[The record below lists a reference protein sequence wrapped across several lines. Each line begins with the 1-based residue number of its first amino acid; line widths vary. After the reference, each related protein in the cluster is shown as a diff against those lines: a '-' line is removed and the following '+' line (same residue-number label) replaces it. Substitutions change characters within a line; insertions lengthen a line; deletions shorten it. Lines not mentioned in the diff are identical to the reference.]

1 MVVVQWPREDLA
13 ADAVADHE
21 VNLWRMAL
29 GRRPILLRDLAAG
42 GVVILGFGF
51 HRFLGF
57 LEGSMSKY
65 VTVAYR
71 SLP

>member
-1 MVVVQWPREDLA
+1 VVVVQWPREDLA

-57 LEGSMSKY
+57 LEFLEFFWGGACRNM
-65 VTVAYR
+65 
-71 SLP
+71 LP